1 MMNLNQKRSKA
12 THMLLK
18 GRTVCSADQRYNI
31 EELNTTL
38 SYRMTTCR
46 RCNKKY
52 AEKVKENE

>member
-1 MMNLNQKRSKA
+1 
-12 THMLLK
+12 MLLK